1 LKNEK
6 EKEMK
11 FNKFAFV
18 IAFVLTAILFAEVA
32 LHADEADESTKLTF
46 SKPVEIPGQV
56 LPAGTYLFK
65 LADRNDLNLVRIFNA
80 DGTRLYATLQ
90 TISTDR
96 PQASDDAVVVLAQER
111 TGGPEALLKWFYS
124 GSTSGHQ
131 LVYLKQQ
138 EQQLAQS
145 RQQTIQVKEAA
156 EAGD

>member
-1 LKNEK
+1 MRFKK
-6 EKEMK
+6 V
-11 FNKFAFV
+11 AFV

-32 LHADEADESTKLTF
+32 LHADEADESAKLTF

-65 LADRNDLNLVRIFNA
+65 LADRNDQNLVRVFSS
-80 DGTRLYATLQ
+80 DGTRPYATPQ
-90 TISTDR
+90 TVSAERMD
-96 PQASDDAVVVLAQER
+96 PAEDALITLAEQSNGR
-111 TGGPEALLKWFYS
+111 PEALVRWFYP

-131 LVYLKQQ
+131 FVYPKQQ

-145 RQQTIQVKEAA
+145 RQQTIQVKEAV